1 MNENLAILIEQ
12 RLQALAPLDL
22 TIRDDSHR
30 HAGHAGAR
38 DGGKHFIVAIVSNQ
52 FLGRSRVAR
61 HRMVYDV
68 LGDLMPQRIHALALQ
83 TMTADEAASL
93 LTQGK

>member
-1 MNENLAILIEQ
+1 MIQ
-12 RLQALAPLDL
+12 SVKVTSDL
-22 TIRDDSHR
+22 LKFCQISNREMR
-30 HAGHAGAR
+30 H
-38 DGGKHFIVAIVSNQ
+38 GGKHFIVTIISDQ
-52 FLGRSRVAR
+52 FLGHSRVTR

>member
-1 MNENLAILIEQ
+1 MSENLATLIEQ
-12 RLQALAPLDL
+12 RLQTLAPLDL
-22 TIRDDSHR
+22 TIQDDSHR

-68 LGDLMPQRIHALALQ
+68 LGDLMPHRIHALALQ
-83 TMTADEAASL
+83 TMTAAEAASL

>member
-1 MNENLAILIEQ
+1 MSENLATLIEQ
-12 RLQALAPLDL
+12 RLQTLAPLDL
-22 TIRDDSHR
+22 TIQDDSHR

-38 DGGKHFIVAIVSNQ
+38 DGGKHFIVTIVSDQ
-52 FLGRSRVAR
+52 FLGCSRVAR

-68 LGDLMPQRIHALALQ
+68 LGDLMPHRIHALALQ
-83 TMTADEAASL
+83 TMTATEAASL